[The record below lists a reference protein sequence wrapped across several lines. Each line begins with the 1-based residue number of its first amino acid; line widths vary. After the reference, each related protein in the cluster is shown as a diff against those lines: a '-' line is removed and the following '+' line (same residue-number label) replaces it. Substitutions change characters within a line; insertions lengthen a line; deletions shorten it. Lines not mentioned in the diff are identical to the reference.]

1 MLASRVRPCASQFNK
16 FIVPLRARYSS
27 AAETQYE
34 FLKVSVPRT
43 GVGMSMSR
51 LIESSLIQITNP
63 ITILTNT
70 PKSKST
76 APKPSTPSS
85 PH

>member
-27 AAETQYE
+27 AAEKQYE

-43 GVGMSMSR
+43 GVGMSMSGPFNNHYHKN
-51 LIESSLIQITNP
+51 SITY
-63 ITILTNT
+63 
-70 PKSKST
+70 
-76 APKPSTPSS
+76 
-85 PH
+85 

>member
-27 AAETQYE
+27 AAEKQYE

-43 GVGMSMSR
+43 GVGMSMS
-51 LIESSLIQITNP
+51 SLT
-63 ITILTNT
+63 
-70 PKSKST
+70 
-76 APKPSTPSS
+76 
-85 PH
+85 